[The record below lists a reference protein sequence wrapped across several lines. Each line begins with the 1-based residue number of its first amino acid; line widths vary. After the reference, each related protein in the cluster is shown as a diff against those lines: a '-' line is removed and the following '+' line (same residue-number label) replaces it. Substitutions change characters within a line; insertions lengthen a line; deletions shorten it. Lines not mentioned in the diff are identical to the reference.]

1 MGRSLDLHPIV
12 ILMSLIFFGIIWGI
26 IGMFLATPIT
36 AVIKIIFEKIEITKP
51 VAELL
56 AGRLSALMAET
67 GDVAASP

>member
-36 AVIKIIFEKIEITKP
+36 AVIKIILEKIEITKP

-56 AGRLSALMAET
+56 AGRMDALVAEVE
-67 GDVAASP
+67 GS